1 MPPLLK
7 GLRREHTAFF
17 FAFHTPLPLPGCSR
31 SGSNPGYSIT
41 VFVVLSSSFPD
52 FIGWVYTNAPM
63 GVYCFSICFSKTG
76 NDQKGGVPCPKKHT
90 IYCLGEVLLALD
102 ADAPLAHAESFRPRL
117 GGDAAVLAQACAAQG
132 GCASLL
138 AQLGE
143 DPFGHRAASTLAAA
157 GVDTTHA
164 SFSRTLPTALLFEAG
179 GEALSYR
186 VRTAGL
192 QFAPEQLEPG
202 LFQPGDALLFASS
215 GLCDSPLRYT
225 HLAALTAARDA
236 GALTCFVPCLEPA
249 LWPQPEREAALR
261 EVTRQLLPRAD
272 IVLSPRKS
280 WNFCSA
286 RRRCGWRFSS
296 LAGAHPAGAFGPRR
310 GHPRLYPHEPCIL
323 AGALPPC
330 PAAGRQGAL
339 LFAAKKQHAGKTA
352 PPHHQAVT
360 NDLIRN
366 AQSPRRSAGAL
377 LRKVSNSEKIVGC
390 LVSG

>member
-1 MPPLLK
+1 MSP
-7 GLRREHTAFF
+7 
-17 FAFHTPLPLPGCSR
+17 
-31 SGSNPGYSIT
+31 
-41 VFVVLSSSFPD
+41 
-52 FIGWVYTNAPM
+52 
-63 GVYCFSICFSKTG
+63 
-76 NDQKGGVPCPKKHT
+76 KHT

-132 GCASLL
+132 GGASLL

-143 DPFGHRAASTLAAA
+143 DPFGQRAASTLAAA

-236 GALTCFVPCLEPA
+236 GALCCYLPRLAQAAPY
-249 LWPQPEREAALR
+249 WPQREALCQ
-261 EVTRQLLPRAD
+261 TILQFLDRAD
-272 IVLSPRKS
+272 VLFLEESD
-280 WNFCSA
+280 
-286 RRRCGWRFSS
+286 
-296 LAGAHPAGAFGPRR
+296 LLLLFGSRELR
-310 GHPRLYPHEPCIL
+310 TALFALFTGHVQLIFFYKKDRIL
-323 AGALPPC
+323 AFTRSVMAS
-330 PAAGRQGAL
+330 
-339 LFAAKKQHAGKTA
+339 AAKK
-352 PPHHQAVT
+352 
-360 NDLIRN
+360 D
-366 AQSPRRSAGAL
+366 QSPAL
-377 LRKVSNSEKIVGC
+377 VLYRMEKMMLPVSSLPRLKESELNALIG
-390 LVSG
+390 